1 MRGRDLALLL
11 AFGCV
16 AVAGAKQEPTTAQI
30 PLRIVVS
37 DPRGRDVKGLT
48 PADLEI
54 TEASRELKIE
64 SLSRAISGPRKI
76 GILLDEYHVSD
87 GASVGR
93 ARAALLQFARQ
104 SLRADDVVFV
114 MKPLDPA
121 GTLVPV
127 KTGEPLRELLAGF
140 AGRKGNYAPLT
151 PLEAELMSTAPPS
164 ATRQRAQVVRAAMQA
179 LVTVLNRTEPTGPGV
194 PSALLVL
201 SEGFAP
207 EDRGR
212 ERLTSLRVV
221 TRAARMS
228 NVAVYVLDPSM
239 ETPSASPFTE
249 PWRVLT
255 TQTGGVLTTGA
266 APLEPALTRI
276 AADLESHYVATIAP
290 TFKEDGAYH
299 PLDIKVKRRDVAVR
313 APTGYWTPIAAERWT
328 PALRPAMSTYLKT
341 PHISGLIQPWFRMAK
356 APNGRTQVTFS
367 WAPKATSKPATNVK
381 LSAVTLEGV
390 TLRDAAVAPQS
401 SGANVHTVFETAP
414 GPIQVVMEITD
425 RGGKILDT
433 EVRFIDVPKL
443 DAKDATITAIE
454 VVRTRT
460 LPEFLE
466 RQMQADVMPADTRD
480 FDRHDRLIVRVW
492 ALGGAT
498 ESPVVRARLLNTRG
512 QPMRELPALPSV
524 DGIPQFDLPLF
535 PFARGDYHIEIRAT
549 AGTSSVSQLIT
560 FRLVG

>member
-16 AVAGAKQEPTTAQI
+16 AVVGARQEPTTAQI

-37 DPRGRDVKGLT
+37 DPRGRDVKGLSA
-48 PADLEI
+48 ADLEI
-54 TEASRELKIE
+54 TEASREHKIE
-64 SLSRAISGPRKI
+64 SLSRVAAGPRKI
-76 GILLDEYHVSD
+76 AILLDEYHVSE
-87 GASVGR
+87 GAAVER
-93 ARAALLQFARQ
+93 ASAALQQFARQ

-121 GTLVPV
+121 ASLAPV
-127 KTGEPLRELLAGF
+127 KSRDQLQELFTAFG
-140 AGRKGNYAPLT
+140 GRKGKYAPLT
-151 PLEAELMSTAPPS
+151 PLEAELMSTAAPS
-164 ATRQRAQVVRAAMQA
+164 AARQRAQVVRAAMQA
-179 LVTVLNRTEPTGPGV
+179 LVIALNRTEPKGSGV
-194 PSALLVL
+194 PSALLVV

-266 APLEPALTRI
+266 VPLEPALTRI

-290 TFKEDGAYH
+290 TFQEDGAYH
-299 PLDIKVKRRDVAVR
+299 PLDIKVKRRDVSVR
-313 APTGYWTPIAAERWT
+313 APTGYWTPIAAERLT
-328 PALRPAMSTYLKT
+328 PSLRPPMSTYLKT
-341 PHISGLIQPWFRMAK
+341 PHISGLIQPWFRMAR
-356 APNGRTQVTFS
+356 APDGRTQVIFS
-367 WAPKATSKPATNVK
+367 WAPKPKAKPAANVK
-381 LSAVTLEGV
+381 VSAVTFEGV
-390 TLRDAAVAPQS
+390 KLHDSAVVAQS
-401 SGANVHTVFETAP
+401 AGDNARVVFEALP
-414 GPIQVVMEITD
+414 GPIQVAMEITD
-425 RGGKILDT
+425 RGGKVLDT
-433 EVRFIDVPKL
+433 EVRYLEVPKL
-443 DAKDATITAIE
+443 DARGAMITAVE
-454 VVRTRT
+454 VVRTSS
-460 LPEFLE
+460 LPEFLA
-466 RQMQADVMPADTRD
+466 RQTQPDVMPVDTRD
-480 FDRHDRLIVRVW
+480 FYRQDRLIVRVR
-492 ALGGAT
+492 ALGIGDD
-498 ESPVVRARLLNTRG
+498 SPVIRARLLNTRG
-512 QPMRELPALPSV
+512 QPMRDLDVLPSV

-549 AGTSSVSQLIT
+549 AGTSSVSQLVT